1 MTTSVFH
8 GPRFIEQQYKRH
20 GDVMINVLQIKNGEK
35 LNEYCLILAYLYQSM
50 VIARTVMEV
59 GVGPENIG
67 T

>member
-8 GPRFIEQQYKRH
+8 GPRFIERQYKRH
-20 GDVMINVLQIKNGEK
+20 GDAMINVLQIKNGEK
-35 LNEYCLILAYLYQSM
+35 LNEYRLILAYLYQSM
-50 VIARTVMEV
+50 VIVRTVMEV

>member
-8 GPRFIEQQYKRH
+8 GPRFIERQYKHH

-35 LNEYCLILAYLYQSM
+35 LNKYHLILAYLYQSM
-50 VIARTVMEV
+50 VIERMVMEV
-59 GVGPENIG
+59 GVGPENIR